1 MEDKDFETLEDLD
14 INDENTKEEETS
26 EDVNVIK
33 EQKID
38 DIPKEVKVDVL
49 PNEIGRVKDVGIDN
63 VNIVVTSNLAYEK
76 NLIDHHDLKQ
86 ILTKK

>member
-33 EQKID
+33 EQEID